1 MTVRLWMM
9 FLVRP
14 QNWSL
19 LGLVWEG
26 SSFFY
31 LKQITQKA
39 VQTMQCA
46 CMYPLKWMYAA
57 YLHLFDFIHVNVNC
71 NCKSNVLSFY
81 EWYMHVFG
89 KHARIHCHNDWT
101 VALEWDWAHGEVDG
115 IWMHFFWIR
124 RIQMFREAS
133 AKFRLPVTLARTTRA
148 DAFRVAMY
156 IIRFDFDLIWGCL
169 RYFSHMWINIWHNLP
184 SFVLLGGSSCRRN
197 SDWAVSSQGY
207 REDHGSADPGDD
219 LQRDGRAWQ

>member
-1 MTVRLWMM
+1 MHWIGWDVQEQRFLW
-9 FLVRP
+9 
-14 QNWSL
+14 QSGCEWCSL
-19 LGLVWEG
+19 SGRRTGHCWAWFGKVVL
-26 SSFFY
+26 FFTWNR
-31 LKQITQKA
+31 ITQKA

-156 IIRFDFDLIWGCL
+156 IIRFDFDLIWDVWV
-169 RYFSHMWINIWHNLP
+169 FFTHVKST
-184 SFVLLGGSSCRRN
+184 SFGIICPVLSF
-197 SDWAVSSQGY
+197 
-207 REDHGSADPGDD
+207 
-219 LQRDGRAWQ
+219 